1 MYNQEITKEILNS
14 NIFKEWHYF
23 KYHFNNFSNGIFVHP
38 LANAITILCSELENK
53 KENLGKSYIQKIGSI
68 CGKEKFTPHYEQL
81 LQTLSELMVVHK
93 ASTFHWS
100 QIYEIIQEPT
110 TNGSKKNPEIIIQND
125 SINIG
130 IEVKCPEFFKKAN
143 ERSSK
148 SQQISTRTQIF
159 DVVNKSDTMLPR
171 DNTLKDF
178 LQSANEKFLPF
189 KKESDHFL
197 GILVVVWDDFIY
209 EPISAIAPYARGLF
223 SENSFLRNDKDEI
236 EKFLGVD
243 CVILTRHLM
252 PIVKATRDERMPD
265 LYRHPLDYGR
275 EGEFPFKVFY
285 NNPWSKQTI
294 IPSIYECFQAIEPGA
309 HLGAEYLPSD
319 LISWIDQS

>member
-1 MYNQEITKEILNS
+1 MYNKEITKEILNS

-23 KYHFNNFSNGIFVHP
+23 KYHFQFFKNGIFLHP
-38 LANAITILCSELENK
+38 LANSIAILCSDLENK
-53 KENLGKSYIQKIGSI
+53 KENLGKSYIKKIESF
-68 CGKEKFTPHYEQL
+68 CGREKFLPHYEQL

-93 ASTFHWS
+93 ATTYDWS
-100 QIYEIIQEPT
+100 PDYEIIQEPT
-110 TNGSKKNPEIIIQND
+110 TNESKKNPEISIQIE
-125 SINIG
+125 SIKIG
-130 IEVKCPEFFKKAN
+130 IEVKSPEFFKKAL

-159 DVVNKSDTMLPR
+159 ETVKKNETMLPR

-178 LQSANEKFLPF
+178 FQSANEKFLPF
-189 KKESDHFL
+189 KKESEQFI
-197 GILVVVWDDFIY
+197 GVLVVVWDDFIY

-223 SENSFLRNDKDEI
+223 SENSFVKDNKGEI

-243 CVILTRHLM
+243 CVILTRHLL
-252 PIVKATRDERMPD
+252 PIVKATRDEAIPD
-265 LYRHPLDYGR
+265 LYRYPLDYGL

-285 NNPWSKQTI
+285 NNPWSKQKI
-294 IPSIYECFQAIEPGA
+294 NPSIYRCFQAIEPGA

-319 LISWIDQS
+319 FINWI